1 MNSIWEGPGVISPKH
16 GSASSGRLLTE
27 QAAQSKDMAALV
39 DLTVCHE
46 FAHWNKIPAFGYG
59 DVRGW
64 GEEVWGLSHLGWLR
78 GANNHIGDIP
88 PPPTHPPPSS
98 QSLAALLVVFILH
111 ATNILKSF
119 ALFFLLF
126 SLWLHSLQILT
137 DSCNLKLKQLE
148 ENPDTHNRL
157 VSKCKLGSLSS
168 LSPFFIFYFF

>member
-1 MNSIWEGPGVISPKH
+1 M
-16 GSASSGRLLTE
+16 
-27 QAAQSKDMAALV
+27 
-39 DLTVCHE
+39 
-46 FAHWNKIPAFGYG
+46 
-59 DVRGW
+59 RGW
-64 GEEVWGLSHLGWLR
+64 QAGRGKVVWGLSHLGWLR

-88 PPPTHPPPSS
+88 PAPPPPNPPPSS
-98 QSLAALLVVFILH
+98 QSLAALLVLFILH

-126 SLWLHSLQILT
+126 SFWLHSLQILT

-168 LSPFFIFYFF
+168 LFPLKKIIFILFYCLLFSDLTGGETFVWPMYMHFP